1 MTQTITIA
9 GRSFN
14 VEPKYEAGHTL
25 TANEASAL
33 NQLRNENLRNN
44 FAQKAKDGA
53 SQDDFDKYAASYEF
67 GVRTGGGRTSD
78 PVEAAAM
85 EIAREKIREAI
96 RKSGKKL
103 ADYKAAQ
110 ISAAAAKMLEGD
122 NGPAIREAAQKR
134 VAEMQSAAAGDL
146 SDELLEVLNTPVTS
160 ASTEGEAAA
169 EPQAEEAP
177 ASNRRRAAA
186 AE

>member
-9 GRSFN
+9 GRSFT
-14 VEPKYEAGHTL
+14 VEPKYSEGHTL

-44 FAQKAKDGA
+44 FATKAKDGA
-53 SQDDFDKYAASYEF
+53 SQEDFDKYASSYEF

-85 EIAREKIREAI
+85 EIARETIRDAL
-96 RKSGKKL
+96 RKAGKKL

-122 NGPAIREAAQKR
+122 KGPAIREAAKR
-134 VAEMQSAAAGDL
+134 RVEEMQSAAAGDL
-146 SDELLEVLNTPVTS
+146 GDDLMEVLNTPVES
-160 ASTEGEAAA
+160 GSSEGETSGDTAT
-169 EPQAEEAP
+169 EEAP

>member
-9 GRSFN
+9 GRSFT
-14 VEPKYEAGHTL
+14 VEPKYSEGHTL

-33 NQLRNENLRNN
+33 NQLRSENLRNN

-53 SQDDFDKYAASYEF
+53 SQEDFDKYASSYEF

-85 EIAREKIREAI
+85 EIARETIRDAL
-96 RKSGKKL
+96 RKAGKKL
-103 ADYKAAQ
+103 TDYKAAQ
-110 ISAAAAKMLEGD
+110 ISAAAAKLLEGD
-122 NGPAIREAAQKR
+122 RGPSIREAAKR
-134 VAEMQSAAAGDL
+134 RVEEMQSAAAGDL
-146 SDELLEVLNTPVTS
+146 SDDLMEVLNTPVES
-160 ASTEGEAAA
+160 ASTEGEAEASTV
-169 EPQAEEAP
+169 EAP